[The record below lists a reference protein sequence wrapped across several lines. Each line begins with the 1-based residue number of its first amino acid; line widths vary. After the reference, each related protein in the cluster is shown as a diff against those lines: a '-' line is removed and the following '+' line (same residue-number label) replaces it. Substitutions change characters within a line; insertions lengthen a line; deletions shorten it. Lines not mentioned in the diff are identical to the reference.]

1 MIDDD
6 STDDLESG
14 IGDVETAVEGLETA
28 IRRVEVAVAR
38 VENAINNK
46 WSTAQWVGIIIFGT
60 LLWSLPGDIWHAKW
74 RYAATYDI
82 PSSQVYVQDEPH
94 DCAFFAAPLG
104 AKYCRYERTVS
115 VTRWATSK
123 TGNPIIS
130 YDDGQTW
137 SPFDPAPEHA
147 PQYSTVKAVYIGWE
161 KKED

>member
-46 WSTAQWVGIIIFGT
+46 WSTAQWVIIIFLGAF
-60 LLWSLPGDIWHAKW
+60 LWSWLGTVWHAKW
-74 RYAATYDI
+74 RYAVTYNI
-82 PSSQVYVQDEPH
+82 PSSQIYVQDQPN
-94 DCAFFAAPLG
+94 DCAFLAAPMG
-104 AKYCRYERTVS
+104 EKYCHYERTVS
-115 VTRWATSK
+115 VTRWAKSQS
-123 TGNPIIS
+123 GNPIIS

-137 SPFDPAPEHA
+137 SPFDPAPETA